1 MKRIAL
7 LLALVLA
14 LGVTGCGKKQ
24 AEDVVTEGQDQVEV
38 TQAPEVTPEA
48 IGDPTAPPSS
58 EPTKTPTKAPTKAPA
73 SEATKAPEKAPTK
86 APTAEP
92 TQAPTPAPTPTQAP
106 TPAPTPVQDTRP
118 LGELMTKI
126 TSNLG
131 EMPMT
136 ENHTL
141 DKETFE
147 FFTFAEYVE
156 GAEAMA
162 SEPMMSSIA
171 HSVVLVRLPN
181 GTDAAAFASKMKANA
196 DPRKWLCVEA
206 EKVATAS
213 KGNLAILVMSA
224 SDKTDKI
231 IANFKNL

>member
-1 MKRIAL
+1 MKKITL
-7 LLALVLA
+7 LMALVLVLTA
-14 LGVTGCGKKQ
+14 TGCGKKDVEPTPTPEASMGQ
-24 AEDVVTEGQDQVEV
+24 EDVVET
-38 TQAPEVTPEA
+38 T
-48 IGDPTAPPSS
+48 DPTETPDESEAPTT
-58 EPTKTPTKAPTKAPA
+58 EPTKAPQTQATKAPTKAPA
-73 SEATKAPEKAPTK
+73 TEATKAPTQ

-92 TQAPTPAPTPTQAP
+92 TQAPTQAPTP

-118 LGELMTKI
+118 LGDLMAKI

-141 DKETFE
+141 DAETFE

-181 GTDAAAFASKMKANA
+181 GIDASAFASKMKANA

-224 SDKTDKI
+224 SDKADKI

>member
-1 MKRIAL
+1 MKKITL
-7 LLALVLA
+7 LMALVLVLTA
-14 LGVTGCGKKQ
+14 TGCGKKDVEPTPTPEASMGQ
-24 AEDVVTEGQDQVEV
+24 EDVVET
-38 TQAPEVTPEA
+38 T
-48 IGDPTAPPSS
+48 DPTETPDESEAPTT
-58 EPTKTPTKAPTKAPA
+58 EPTKAPQTQATKAPTKAPA
-73 SEATKAPEKAPTK
+73 TEATKAPTK
-86 APTAEP
+86 APTVEP

-118 LGELMTKI
+118 LGDLMAKI

-141 DKETFE
+141 DAETFE
-147 FFTFAEYVE
+147 FFTFAEYVD
-156 GAEAMA
+156 GAEGVAC
-162 SEPMMSSIA
+162 EPMMSSVA

-181 GTDAAAFASKMKANA
+181 GIDASAFASKMKANA
-196 DPRKWLCVEA
+196 DPRKWICVEA

-224 SDKTDKI
+224 SDRADKI

>member
-1 MKRIAL
+1 MKKITL
-7 LLALVLA
+7 LMALALVLA
-14 LGVTGCGKKQ
+14 ATGCGKKDV
-24 AEDVVTEGQDQVEV
+24 AEPTP
-38 TQAPEVTPEA
+38 APEASMGQEEVVGT
-48 IGDPTAPPSS
+48 T
-58 EPTKTPTKAPTKAPA
+58 EPTEAPEESEAPTTNPTKAPQTQTTKAPTKAPA
-73 SEATKAPEKAPTK
+73 TEATKAPI
-86 APTAEP
+86 AEP
-92 TQAPTPAPTPTQAP
+92 TPVVTPAPTQAQAP

-118 LGELMTKI
+118 LGDLMAKI

-136 ENHTL
+136 ETHTL
-141 DKETFE
+141 DAETFE

-156 GAEAMA
+156 GAEAVA

-181 GTDAAAFASKMKANA
+181 GADASAFASKMKANA

-224 SDKTDKI
+224 SDKADQI